1 MSKSRLRGGAK
12 AHRRKVQ
19 ERNNFLR
26 GQRNRFQQ
34 EYQDL
39 MMKQI
44 EAIKSQMSGETETTE
59 QELSTEQSL
68 DIKI

>member
-12 AHRRKVQ
+12 AHRRRVQ
-19 ERNNFLR
+19 ERNNTLR
-26 GQRNRFQQ
+26 GQRKRFQQ

-44 EAIKSQMSGETETTE
+44 EAIKAQMSADTENTE
-59 QELSTEQSL
+59 QEVSTDQPL